1 MRLSPSIFAITVLA
15 GCSQPAADTKPAAEP
30 TRDVSLA
37 QPAAADA
44 PLVSALEAGKPLR
57 TRPEIRR
64 TAQKAGQIN
73 PTALL
78 AIEQP
83 LTVVATATSVA
94 EVVAA
99 PMPVAPA
106 EERETLVDRGGAA
119 QWYGVG
125 QTITPIPSEGRR
137 GPGVIIRG
145 GRGGVDDDCDL
156 HRPGVRRV
164 PMAINQVAPP
174 RMSFPRGGIR

>member
-1 MRLSPSIFAITVLA
+1 MRLSPSMLTIAVLA
-15 GCSQPAADTKPAAEP
+15 GCSQPATDTKPAAEP

-44 PLVSALEAGKPLR
+44 PLVSALEAGKPLQA
-57 TRPEIRR
+57 RPEIRR
-64 TAQKAGQIN
+64 TARPIN

-78 AIEQP
+78 ALEQP
-83 LTVVATATSVA
+83 LTVVATATAVSELV
-94 EVVAA
+94 EA
-99 PMPVAPA
+99 PMPAPPA
-106 EERETLVDRGGAA
+106 EERETLVDRGAG

-137 GPGVIIRG
+137 GPGIIIRG
-145 GRGGVDDDCDL
+145 GRGGVDDDCDI

-164 PMAINQVAPP
+164 PMAINQIAPP